1 MAKDRET
8 NAYAEELSPAD
19 IAVGKI
25 NYELERHKKYQSNKY
40 PAGQDNV
47 IRKDSEK
54 LLNRKPVEMP
64 GDFQSNTLTTPLGD
78 KIKSSQYTP
87 FDMSSKNFSE
97 DAGQMI
103 KKKQKQRYYKTG
115 GKVKSAS
122 SRADGCCIRGKT
134 KA

>member
-1 MAKDRET
+1 
-8 NAYAEELSPAD
+8 
-19 IAVGKI
+19 
-25 NYELERHKKYQSNKY
+25 
-40 PAGQDNV
+40 
-47 IRKDSEK
+47 
-54 LLNRKPVEMP
+54 MP

-103 KKKQKQRYYKTG
+103 KDKQKQRYYKAG

-122 SRADGCCIRGKT
+122 ERADGCCIRGKT

>member
-40 PAGQDNV
+40 PTGQDNV
-47 IRKDSEK
+47 IKKDSDK
-54 LLNRKPVEMP
+54 PLNTKPVEMP

-78 KIKSSQYTP
+78 KIKSSPYTP

-103 KKKQKQRYYKTG
+103 KEKQKQRYYKTG

-122 SRADGCCIRGKT
+122 SRADGCAIRGKT
-134 KA
+134 RA

>member
-1 MAKDRET
+1 MAKDKEI
-8 NAYAEELSPAD
+8 NLYEQELSPAD

-25 NYELERHKKYQSNKY
+25 NYELERHKKYQSDKY

-47 IRKDSEK
+47 IRKDLEK
-54 LLNRKPVEMP
+54 PLSKKPVEMP

-103 KKKQKQRYYKTG
+103 KEKQKQRYYKAG

-122 SRADGCCIRGKT
+122 DRADGCAIRGRT
-134 KA
+134 RA